1 MAYTFFWWAVFSS
14 SENLTFTNASRSN
27 APTPPAEAF
36 PAPPRVFLALPLI
49 DISLPFFPRVFLII
63 FSPVFLRGVVAFFA
77 GVFLEL
83 GVFGVFLVAG
93 ADLADKAFLAP
104 ALAAFLEAAE
114 FGAAMF

>member
-14 SENLTFTNASRSN
+14 SENLIFTNASRSN
-27 APTPPAEAF
+27 VPAPPAEAF
-36 PAPPRVFLALPLI
+36 PRVFLALPLI
-49 DISLPFFPRVFLII
+49 DISLSFFPRVFLII
-63 FSPVFLRGVVAFFA
+63 FSPVFLRGVVAVFV